1 MQYDSRRRPLCNL
14 LISDLRVWVHLGCS
28 AEERFHPQLVSIN
41 IDFTFKNPPLGLIT
55 DRLEDTVCYL
65 EIVQSTQS
73 LVQSKQFNLIEHLTH
88 DIYITIN
95 NLLIQKKHI
104 ISSIRVTTHKV
115 APPVP
120 DVHGGVCFTYCN
132 ALQEQEDN

>member
-1 MQYDSRRRPLCNL
+1 MSTCNL
-14 LISDLRVWVHLGCS
+14 LISDLRLWVHLGYS
-28 AEERFHPQLVSIN
+28 AEEKSHSQLVSIDV
-41 IDFTFKNPPLGLIT
+41 DFIFKSPPLGLMT

-65 EIVQSTQS
+65 EIVQNIQS
-73 LVQSKQFNLIEHLTH
+73 LVQNKQFNLIEHLTH
-88 DIYITIN
+88 DIYRTIN
-95 NLLIQKKHI
+95 NLLVQKKHI

-120 DVHGGVCFTYCN
+120 NAHGGVFFTYCN